1 MLSCKDATRRM
12 SEAEDRELGLG
23 ERLEL
28 RLHLAICKGC
38 RNYQQHLHVLRD
50 ACREYREEL
59 TGGEEKGSGTGPAPS
74 SGR

>member
-12 SEAEDRELGLG
+12 SEAEDRNLGLS

-28 RLHLAICKGC
+28 GVHLAMCKGC

-50 ACREYREEL
+50 ACRGYREEL
-59 TGGEEKGSGTGPAPS
+59 TGGDEEGSGT
-74 SGR
+74 RR